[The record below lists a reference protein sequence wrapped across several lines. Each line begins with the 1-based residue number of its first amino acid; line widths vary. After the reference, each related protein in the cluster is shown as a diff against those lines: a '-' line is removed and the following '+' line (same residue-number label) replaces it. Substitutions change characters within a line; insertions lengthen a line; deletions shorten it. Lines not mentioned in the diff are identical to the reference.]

1 VVREP
6 APFDVCGPLPRG
18 VTVLE
23 ASAGTGKTFTIAS
36 LAARYVAEGA
46 ALEHLLLVTFTR
58 MATGELRD
66 RVRERLVTA
75 ETGLARTL
83 DGVTPPADDDV
94 LRLLA
99 RGTEDEVRVRH
110 RRLVTALA
118 DFDAA
123 TIATTHGFCQHIL
136 SGLGVTGDV
145 EADITFI
152 EDPDDL
158 VEEVVDDLYVRRF
171 WNTSMPPRI
180 RRAAAMEIGRA
191 AVRNHDAKLEPAAA
205 DRSTDEAMRR
215 RLAAAVR
222 AEVER
227 RKRRRKILTYD
238 DLLTRL
244 AATLND
250 PRRGPAACAR
260 LRERY
265 HIALVDEFQDTDP
278 TQWDILRLA
287 FGEGDSTLVLIGDPK
302 QAIYAFRGADVFAYL
317 DAARTAQVEAT
328 LDVNW
333 RSDQDLIDAY
343 DALLHG
349 VRLGHAGIEYR
360 KVRAADA
367 HQRPRLRG
375 APCVAPLRMR
385 VVHRDDD
392 LVGRTNRGWVAVA
405 TGRPH
410 VADDLAADIVALL
423 SSGAEV
429 VSRRPDG
436 SEDESEQVRPGHLAV
451 LVRTNRQ
458 GALVRDA
465 LETAGVPAVINGA
478 GSVFGTQVA
487 RDWLALLEALER
499 PASPTR
505 VRAVACTP
513 FLGWTADEMAAADEP
528 SWERVHARLH
538 VWAGI
543 LRHRGVASLLE
554 TVNAVEDLPCRL
566 LGRLEGE
573 RTLTDL
579 RHVGQLLHLE
589 AVAEQLGVTALTAWL
604 RQRIAEAH
612 DDTGEED
619 RSRRLE
625 SDSEAVQVLTIH
637 RAKGLEFPIVYCP
650 FLWDPSWVR
659 TDEVAVYHDRSDAER
674 RTIDVGGRDSPGFDE
689 HVHQQV
695 IEERGEDL
703 RLAYVALTRA
713 RHQAVLWWASSW
725 DSRLSA
731 LGRLLF
737 GRDDEGGVATRLE
750 VPPSEEE
757 VEERLEE
764 LFADVPDTIS
774 IERTSGGAGRRW
786 ADAAPAPGPLAV
798 RTFARPLDLR
808 WRRTS
813 YTALTSAAHEADVA
827 SEPEH
832 TGTIDE
838 ELPTGEGPRA
848 AVAPGDEE
856 AVLRA
861 VPSLLAGMPGG
872 TRTGSLVHAV
882 LERVDFTAAD
892 LDGELALHLEREL
905 GRHDADVGALDTVVA
920 GLRAAIDTPLG
931 PLLGD
936 VRLRDVGSGDRLD
949 ELGFELPLVG
959 GDDPTTDLGVGAI
972 AARLDEHVP
981 PCDVLAGYADR
992 LRDPAL
998 ARDVRG
1004 YLTGSIDAVLRVRDA
1019 DGTPRFAVVDY
1030 KTNRLGFDDEPLSA
1044 WHYRPDAL
1052 SDAMQRA
1059 HYPLQALLYSVALHR
1074 YLRWRLPGYRPD
1086 RNLAGV
1092 LYLFLR
1098 GMTGA
1103 DGPRVGGQP
1112 CGVFAW
1118 APPPGLIAALSDL
1131 FDRGWAGAA

>member
-1 VVREP
+1 VLDEP
-6 APFDVCGPLPRG
+6 AAFDLCGPLPTG

-36 LAARYVAEGA
+36 LAARYVADGVP
-46 ALEHLLLVTFTR
+46 LEHLLLVTFTR

-66 RVRERLVTA
+66 RVRDRLVTA
-75 ETGLARTL
+75 EIGLARAL
-83 DGVTPPADDDV
+83 DGLAPPSDDDV

-99 RGTEDEVRVRH
+99 DAPEAEVQARH
-110 RRLVTALA
+110 RRLVIALA

-171 WNTSMPPRI
+171 WDKAILPRLD
-180 RRAAAMEIGRA
+180 RAAAVEIGRS
-191 AVRNHDAKLEPAAA
+191 AVRNHDAKLEPEAAE
-205 DRSTDEAMRR
+205 RSTDEAMRR
-215 RLAAAVR
+215 RLAVAVR
-222 AEVER
+222 REVER

-250 PRRGPAACAR
+250 PQRGPAACAR

-265 HIALVDEFQDTDP
+265 RIALVDEFQDTDP

-287 FGEGDSTLVLIGDPK
+287 FAEGDGTLVLIGDPK

-317 DAARTAQVEAT
+317 DAARTAGAQAT
-328 LDVNW
+328 LGVNW
-333 RSDQDLIDAY
+333 RSDQGLIDAF

-349 VRLGHAGIEYR
+349 ARLGHAGIEYR
-360 KVRAADA
+360 QVRAANA
-367 HQRPRLRG
+367 HQQSRLRG
-375 APCVAPLRMR
+375 AACAAPLRVR
-385 VVHRDDD
+385 VVHRDDG
-392 LVGRTNRGWVAVA
+392 LVTLTNRGWVGVA

-410 VADDLAADIVALL
+410 VADDLAADVVALL

-429 VSRRPDG
+429 ITRGPDG
-436 SEDESEQVRPGHLAV
+436 SEAGAERVRPGHLAV

-465 LETAGVPAVINGA
+465 LEAVGVPAVINGA

-513 FLGWTADEMAAADEP
+513 FLGWTADTIAAADEP
-528 SWERVHARLH
+528 SWERLHARVH

-543 LRHRGVASLLE
+543 LRRRGVASLLE
-554 TVNAVEDLPCRL
+554 TINATEGLPCRL
-566 LGRLEGE
+566 LGWVDGE
-573 RTLTDL
+573 RALTDL

-637 RAKGLEFPIVYCP
+637 RAKGLEFPVVYCP
-650 FLWDPSWVR
+650 FLWDPSYVR
-659 TDEVAVYHDRSDAER
+659 TDEVAVFHDADDGDR
-674 RTIDVGGRDSPGFDE
+674 RTIDVGGKGSPGFDE
-689 HVHQQV
+689 HAEQQM

-713 RHQAVLWWASSW
+713 RHQAVIWWASSW
-725 DSRLSA
+725 DSRFSA

-737 GRDDEGGVATRLE
+737 GRDDAGNVVVELGVAPGEDEVEARLE
-750 VPPSEEE
+750 Q
-757 VEERLEE
+757 
-764 LFADVPDTIS
+764 LFAAVPDTIS
-774 IERTSGGAGRRW
+774 IERTTGGDGTRW
-786 ADAAPAPGPLAV
+786 ADAAAPPGPLAV
-798 RTFARPLDLR
+798 RAFERPLDLR

-832 TGTIDE
+832 AGTIDE
-838 ELPTGEGPRA
+838 ELPTGAPTEVGPPLADEA
-848 AVAPGDEE
+848 A
-856 AVLRA
+856 LRA
-861 VPSLLAGMPGG
+861 VPSPLAGMPGG

-892 LDGELALHLEREL
+892 LDGQLAMHLEREL
-905 GRHDADVGALDTVVA
+905 DRQAGDLGGLEAAVT

-931 PLLGD
+931 PLLGG
-936 VRLRDVGSGDRLD
+936 VRLRDIGATDRLD

-959 GDDPTTDLGVGAI
+959 GDDPAADLDVGMI
-972 AARLDEHVP
+972 ASLLDQHVP
-981 PCDVLAGYADR
+981 PGDVLAGYAER
-992 LRDPAL
+992 LRDPTL
-998 ARDVRG
+998 ARDLRG

-1030 KTNRLGFDDEPLSA
+1030 KTNWLGVDDEALSA

-1052 SDAMQRA
+1052 ADAMQRA
-1059 HYPLQALLYSVALHR
+1059 HYPLQAVLYSVALHR
-1074 YLRWRLPGYRPD
+1074 YLRWRLPGYRAD

-1098 GMTGA
+1098 GMTGP

-1118 APPPGLIAALSDL
+1118 APPAGLIAALSDA
-1131 FDRGWAGAA
+1131 FDRGLVGAA